1 MYQSNSSVCS
11 GAVPSCSQEGDLLDM
26 DDLLRFSYQVAQ
38 GLEFLAAKNV
48 GSPEHFLKSLI
59 VFMCVNYPKNLK
71 YSKWKQTD

>member
-1 MYQSNSSVCS
+1 
-11 GAVPSCSQEGDLLDM
+11 M

>member
-48 GSPEHFLKSLI
+48 GSPEHFFKVPNCIYVCQLSKKLK
-59 VFMCVNYPKNLK
+59 VFQMEAN
-71 YSKWKQTD
+71 